1 MTQKNDPIGQAILE
15 FVKTKKSEEII
26 VSSDLCDDD
35 SIDSGYLLR
44 SEKEMPQLEKIAL
57 KKCLGKTLDV
67 GAGAGAHSLWLKNK
81 GFDVTALEP
90 SDGAITYMNSLGI
103 NTIQGTFLEVNN
115 QSFDTLLILMNG
127 LGLAGKLDRLESF
140 LLHAKSLLN
149 TGGKIICD
157 STDVMYLYEDE
168 DGSLWVDLNAEYYG
182 NFKFQMTYK
191 DHQTEWFDW
200 LYVDFERLKGVAE
213 KVGFKVEFLF
223 EENDQYLVEL
233 VKL

>member
-44 SEKEMPQLEKIAL
+44 SEKEMPQLERIAL

-90 SDGAITYMNSLGI
+90 SEGAISYMNSLGI
-103 NTIQGTFLEVNN
+103 NTIQGTFLEINN

-200 LYVDFERLKGVAE
+200 LYVDFDRLKGVAE
-213 KVGFKVEFLF
+213 KVGFKIEFLF

-233 VKL
+233 IKL